1 VDVKALEHAA
11 LTVDDLDA
19 ALEFYALLGFDSIP
33 RPDFGSPGAWLK
45 AGDAQI
51 HLVVA
56 DDPAPHA
63 LNHVALCVGDIEAS
77 VVDLRRKG
85 LRVSDPSPVG
95 DGRQAFLKDPSG
107 NLLELNEPGPAQ
119 RQ

>member
-19 ALEFYALLGFDSIP
+19 ALDFYGLLGFESIP
-33 RPDFGSPGAWLK
+33 RPDFGFPGAWLK
-45 AGDAQI
+45 AGTAQI

-63 LNHVALCVGDIEAS
+63 LNHVALWVGDLDAF
-77 VVDLRRKG
+77 VADLRDRG

-95 DGRQAFLKDPSG
+95 AGRQSFLKDPAG
-107 NLLELNEPGPAQ
+107 NLLELNEPP

>member
-11 LTVDDLDA
+11 FTVDDLDT
-19 ALEFYALLGFDSIP
+19 ALEFYALLGFAPIP
-33 RPDFGSPGAWLK
+33 RPDFGFPGAWLK

-56 DDPAPHA
+56 DDPAPHI
-63 LNHVALCVGDIEAS
+63 LNHVALWVGDIDAS
-77 VVDLRRKG
+77 VAELRGKG
-85 LRVSDPSPVG
+85 LHVSDPSPAG

-107 NLLELNEPGPAQ
+107 NLLELNEPP
-119 RQ
+119 RR

>member
-19 ALEFYALLGFDSIP
+19 ALEFYGLLGFGAIP
-33 RPDFGSPGAWLK
+33 RPDFGFPGAWLE
-45 AGDAQI
+45 AGTARI

-56 DDPAPHA
+56 DDPAPHI
-63 LNHVALCVGDIEAS
+63 LNHVALWVDDIDAS
-77 VVDLRRKG
+77 IVDLRDKG

-95 DGRQAFLKDPSG
+95 GGWQAFLKDPAG
-107 NLLELNEPGPAQ
+107 NLLELHQ
-119 RQ
+119 RPPQ